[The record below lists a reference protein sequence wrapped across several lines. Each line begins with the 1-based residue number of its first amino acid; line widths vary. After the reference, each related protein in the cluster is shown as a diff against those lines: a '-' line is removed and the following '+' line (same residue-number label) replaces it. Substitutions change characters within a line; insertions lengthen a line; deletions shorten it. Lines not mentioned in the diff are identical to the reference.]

1 METGLLPVKRRSF
14 CGENPSHPCIPSY
27 SDRDWTRKSLTK
39 QRKMMGLFLL
49 LLFFKRKVVKN
60 PVVEKSKQNGA
71 RMSVAS
77 AAGEGMPPILGS
89 LGM

>member
-1 METGLLPVKRRSF
+1 
-14 CGENPSHPCIPSY
+14 
-27 SDRDWTRKSLTK
+27 
-39 QRKMMGLFLL
+39 MGLFLL

-60 PVVEKSKQNGA
+60 PVVEKSEQNGA